1 MMRLFKKFGSLL
13 ILLALGAALYSCVEE
28 PTIEPVKTPYSSIR
42 LGNFSSNVDQM
53 SISVYDTDGSLITTK
68 TLATNQLSDRFD
80 VTSGQRRFE
89 VKDGAGNVVYDKQ
102 VTVISY
108 EEDLIAFTG
117 YSSTVDTLN
126 SFNVATIS
134 EGLVFLLE
142 APPADSAWVNFV
154 NFATDTPEQG
164 ATPVDCALFSE
175 RTVTDTVNDTTYT
188 VRDTV
193 FFGQATYPGKA
204 AGQVPAGAYTYIV
217 ATSATDTGGVP
228 IYEYVD
234 SNVTV
239 GSGMRYYFYVTGQ
252 PREFTVVNDEQ
263 APLPVRP
270 K

>member
-13 ILLALGAALYSCVEE
+13 VLLALGAALYSCVEE

-42 LGNFSSNVDQM
+42 LGNFTSNLDQM
-53 SISVYDTDGSLITTK
+53 SVSVYDTDGSLITTK
-68 TLATNQLSDRFD
+68 TLATDQLTERFD

-89 VKDGAGNVVYDKQ
+89 VKDAAGNVVYDKQ
-102 VTVISY
+102 ITVISY
-108 EEDLIAFTG
+108 EEDIIAFTG

-126 SFNVATIS
+126 SFNVVTVP

-164 ATPVDCALFSE
+164 AAPVDFALYA
-175 RTVTDTVNDTTYT
+175 VVNDTVNDT
-188 VRDTV
+188 V
-193 FFGQATYPGKA
+193 FSGTATYPGKEGA
-204 AGQVPAGAYTYIV
+204 QVPAGTYTY
-217 ATSATDTGGVP
+217 SCS
-228 IYEYVD
+228 VD
-234 SNVTV
+234 STYNVTKEGV
-239 GSGMRYYFYVTGQ
+239 TVSSGMRYYFYISGQ
-252 PREFTVVNDEQ
+252 PRGFHIVEDEQ

>member
-1 MMRLFKKFGSLL
+1 MRLFKKFGSLL

-42 LGNFSSNVDQM
+42 VGNFASNIDQM

-68 TLATNQLSDRFD
+68 TLAADQLSDRFD

-89 VKDGAGNVVYDKQ
+89 VKDAAGNVVYDKF

-108 EEDLIAFTG
+108 EEDLIVFTG

-126 SFNVATIS
+126 SFNVVTVP

-164 ATPVDCALFSE
+164 AKPVDFRLFIPAD
-175 RTVTDTVNDTTYT
+175 TVTGDTAV
-188 VRDTV
+188 TV
-193 FFGQATYPGKA
+193 FDGSVAYPGKEGA
-204 AGQVPAGAYTYIV
+204 QVPAGTYTY
-217 ATSATDTGGVP
+217 TCSL
-228 IYEYVD
+228 D
-234 SNVTV
+234 STYSVTKEDV
-239 GSGMRYYFYVTGQ
+239 TLSSGMRYYFYISGQ
-252 PREFTVVNDEQ
+252 PREFHIIEDEQ